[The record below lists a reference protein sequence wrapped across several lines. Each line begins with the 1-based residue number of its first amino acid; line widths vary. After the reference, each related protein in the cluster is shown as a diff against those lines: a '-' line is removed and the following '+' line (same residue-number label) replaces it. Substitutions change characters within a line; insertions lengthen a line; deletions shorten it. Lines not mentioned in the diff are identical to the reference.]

1 MKPRLVCPIVD
12 LEWLTWYHA
21 HRPPPPQAVETIKH
35 ALESASVWRVVNHGV
50 DPQLLDNLRTAGRRF
65 FDQPSVNKRR
75 YAVGE
80 NMDRSRGWEMYP
92 QHWRFHQRTM
102 QSINREQRAAELV
115 AKNDHWWANHPEP
128 SAREGI
134 LCERFVCGPPSIC
147 SDDAHLSRPYH
158 PLYDSDF
165 GRVFYERNVWPSDE
179 DVLMKN
185 EEEQAH
191 LLLPLLRT
199 SMECTYAALEPIAA
213 ASLQCLAAACNL
225 PHDIFDHLVTSNS
238 KIHPD
243 APLRH
248 HSRLQL
254 NNYPSQIVQLH
265 NSLGNNGQ
273 MILPIRAS
281 RHLDTALLT
290 VLCREP
296 NDVDSGAQHNIS
308 RRQVPGSSG
317 TLEVQ
322 LHEEDDATQHW
333 ECVPAIHGELIA
345 FVGSLTPLLT
355 NYAVRPTTHRVSN
368 PPAKHASNSRRMSI
382 GYVLKPD
389 YTAPA
394 MSVTA
399 TASYNDEKLVSSTQL
414 LSNIMRMEDQEAP
427 VPIVGLIGRVGWQN
441 HMIQTQNATRQE
453 AVAGFKS
460 WKIKALAR
468 LKSSL

>member
-1 MKPRLVCPIVD
+1 MPPRLLLCPIVD

-21 HRPPPPQAVETIKH
+21 HRPPPPQAVEAVKH
-35 ALESASVWRVVNHGV
+35 ALESASVWRIVNHGV
-50 DPQLLDNLRTAGRRF
+50 NPQLLDNLRTAGKRF

-102 QSINREQRAAELV
+102 QSINRKHRAELLD
-115 AKNDHWWANHPEP
+115 DHWWANHPEP
-128 SAREGI
+128 SAGEGI

-158 PLYDSDF
+158 SFYDSDF
-165 GRVFYERNVWPSDE
+165 GRVFYERNVWPSDDE
-179 DVLMKN
+179 DVVTKD
-185 EEEQAH
+185 EEQH
-191 LLLPLLRT
+191 HRLPLLRT
-199 SMECTYAALEPIAA
+199 SMESTYAALEHIAA
-213 ASLQCLAAACNL
+213 ASMQCLAAACHL
-225 PHDIFDHLVTSNS
+225 PHDIFDHLITSNS
-238 KIHPD
+238 ISHPD
-243 APLRH
+243 APIRH

-265 NSLGNNGQ
+265 NSHGNNRL
-273 MILPIRAS
+273 ILPTRAS

-296 NDVDSGAQHNIS
+296 NDVNISAQHSMS
-308 RRQVPGSSG
+308 RRRVPGSSG

-322 LHEEDDATQHW
+322 LQDEDDTTPHW

-355 NYAVRPTTHRVSN
+355 NYAVRPTTHRVTNPSN
-368 PPAKHASNSRRMSI
+368 KIAYNSRRMSI

-394 MSVTA
+394 MSVTT
-399 TASYNDEKLVSSTQL
+399 TASCNDEKVVSSTQL
-414 LSNIMRMEDQEAP
+414 LSNIMRMEGQEVP

-453 AVAGFKS
+453 AVVGFKT
-460 WKIKALAR
+460 WKIKALAW
-468 LKSSL
+468 LKSSV